1 MDLEN
6 FEKGPPELHVQISC
20 QDDYLWPNTALRT
33 LDNIWYTEATRRARW
48 MDLIGD
54 YGGKETFFID
64 DKSFSSFDSVLI
76 Y

>member
-6 FEKGPPELHVQISC
+6 FEDGPPELHIEVS
-20 QDDYLWPNTALRT
+20 LHSKNLSPKVALHL
-33 LDNIWYTEATRRARW
+33 LDGRWYTPATRRARW

-54 YGGKETFFID
+54 YGGKENFFID
-64 DKSFSSFDSVLI
+64 GRLCSSFNPLFG